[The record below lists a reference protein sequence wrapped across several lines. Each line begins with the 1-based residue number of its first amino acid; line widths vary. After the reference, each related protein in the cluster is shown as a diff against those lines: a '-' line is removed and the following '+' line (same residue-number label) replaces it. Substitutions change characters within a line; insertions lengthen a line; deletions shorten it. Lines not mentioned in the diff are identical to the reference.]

1 MSTARIFDIQ
11 RFSLHDGPGIRTT
24 VFFKGCSL
32 RCRWCHNPESQRVGN
47 ELLFYKEK
55 CVGCGACKAVCAR
68 AFTPECR
75 NECACV
81 SACRHGA
88 REQSGRNADT
98 AEIVRVCLRDRP
110 FYETSGGGVTLSGGE
125 PLLQP
130 EAAFEVLSACRV
142 ENVHTAIETAGNV
155 PWDVFERVLPVT
167 DLFLFDIKGI
177 DPALHQKNTGVSNE
191 GILEN
196 ARRLAKTGAD
206 VRFRMPYV
214 PGYTDVEAPSVAGF
228 ARECGR
234 PLELM
239 AYHNIALGKYAALG
253 RTYETAEVTPPSPE
267 EMRRLAESLGAL
279 YDPAGV

>member
-24 VFFKGCSL
+24 VFFKGCNL
-32 RCRWCHNPESQRVGN
+32 RCLWCHNPESQRIGN

-55 CVGCGACKAVCAR
+55 CVGCGACKAVCER
-68 AFTPECR
+68 AFTPACR
-75 NECACV
+75 NECVCV

-88 REQSGRNADT
+88 REQSGREETLD
-98 AEIVRVCLRDRP
+98 EIVRVCLRDRP

-125 PLLQP
+125 PLLQHY
-130 EAAFEVLSACRV
+130 AAFEILAACRT

-155 PWDVFERVLPVT
+155 PWDVFEHVLPVT
-167 DLFLFDIKGI
+167 DLFLFDLKGM

-196 ARRLAKTGAD
+196 ARRLAKTGAEI
-206 VRFRMPYV
+206 RFRMPYV
-214 PGYTDVEAPSVAGF
+214 PGYNDGEAPAVARF
-228 ARECGR
+228 ARECGY

-239 AYHNIALGKYAALG
+239 AFHNIAAGKYAALG
-253 RTYETAEVTPPSPE
+253 RKNETAEVIPPSPE
-267 EMRRLAESLGAL
+267 EMRRLAESLGAI
-279 YDPAGV
+279 YDSAGV